1 MTTMA
6 SGSPQQR
13 RSGRNPTERPTDQG
27 RQEHCGIGDEELMT
41 SDHKVN
47 ILLVDDQPAKLLSY
61 ETILSGLGENLIKAA
76 SAREALEHL
85 LKQDIAVILVDVCM
99 PELDGFQLAA
109 MIREHPRFQRTA
121 IIFISAIHLADVDRL
136 RAYEMG
142 AVDYVPV
149 PVIPEVLRAKVR
161 IFSELYRKTRQL
173 EQLNHELERRVAERT
188 AELQASSARLV
199 QSEQRRSLALA
210 AGQMGS
216 WEWDPVNGRFT
227 WDDGQYRIFGVDPG
241 CFDVTV
247 ENVRKLIHPDDWK
260 HLQNAIKP
268 AAPSTPSFQSEFRVC
283 RPNGE
288 MRWCIGTAVASVD
301 ATDHVVRISGVTVD
315 ITERKEAEER
325 QALLAREVDHRA
337 RNALALV
344 QSIVRLTRA
353 DTVKSYITAIDGR
366 IAALSRAHTLLAQ
379 SRWQGADLARLA
391 DEEFA
396 AYHTGD
402 AQKITATGPDVSIE
416 PRTAQTLALAL
427 HELATNAAK
436 YGALSVLSGR
446 VQLTWELQPDS
457 LVLRWVE
464 SGGPPATPPASPG
477 FGIRVISASVERQL
491 EGEVRFEWHPEG
503 LQCSLAVPRG
513 ENIEPMVRHA
523 GAHRLVAEDKTTLP
537 IKLDAGNRVLLVEDE
552 ILVAMMMRDVLTELG
567 FSVVGPFSRLSQAM
581 VAAVHDDIDAG
592 IIDINLGGE
601 FVYPVAEV
609 LVARR
614 IPFVFVTG
622 YGVESVDGRFGSV
635 PVIKKPLQRQV
646 LEKFFIAAG
655 CEGPAALR
663 NRKFGNREDLRHTV
677 AHSSG

>member
-6 SGSPQQR
+6 SVTPNRR
-13 RSGRNPTERPTDQG
+13 RSGRKPPERPTDQG
-27 RQEHCGIGDEELMT
+27 WQENCGGGDEEAMT
-41 SDHKVN
+41 SDDRVN

-61 ETILSGLGENLIKAA
+61 EAILSDLGENLVKAA

-227 WDDGQYRIFGVDPG
+227 WDDGQYRIFGVDPES
-241 CFDVTV
+241 FDVTV

-260 HLQNAIKP
+260 HLQNSIKP

-283 RPNGE
+283 RPNEE
-288 MRWCIGTAVASVD
+288 MRWCIGTAVTSVD

-379 SRWQGADLARLA
+379 SRWQGADLARLV
-391 DEEFA
+391 EEELA
-396 AYHTGD
+396 AYRNGD
-402 AQKITATGPDVSIE
+402 TQKITATGPDVSIE

-427 HELATNAAK
+427 HELFTNAAK
-436 YGALSVLSGR
+436 YGALSEMAGR
-446 VQLTWELQPDS
+446 LRLTWELQPDS

-464 SGGPPATPPASPG
+464 SGGPPVSPPASPG
-477 FGIRVISASVERQL
+477 FGIRVISASIERQL
-491 EGEVRFEWHPEG
+491 EGEARFEWHPEG
-503 LQCSLAVPRG
+503 LHCSLAVPRG
-513 ENIEPMVRHA
+513 EKFEPMALRA
-523 GAHRLVAEDKTTLP
+523 GVHRMATEDKTTLP
-537 IKLDAGNRVLLVEDE
+537 IKLDVGNRVLLVEDE
-552 ILVAMMMRDVLTELG
+552 ILVAMMMRDILTELG
-567 FSVVGPFSRLSQAM
+567 FSVVGPFSRLSEAM
-581 VAAVHDDIDAG
+581 VAVVHDDIDAG

-609 LVARR
+609 LIARK

-622 YGVESVDGRFGSV
+622 YGVESIDGRFGSV
-635 PVIKKPLQRQV
+635 PVIKKPVLRQV
-646 LEKFFIAAG
+646 LEKLFVAAG
-655 CEGPAALR
+655 CEEALR
-663 NRKFGNREDLRHTV
+663 NRRFGNRESFRRTV
-677 AHSSG
+677 AHTSG